1 MQFGIRDG
9 MLGVPFEER
18 FAKAAELGFDGVE
31 LCLGGD
37 YKEHPLFSEAGMEQI
52 QTLADASG
60 VAVSSFS
67 PGAFTSYTYLNEDGD
82 TRQEG
87 IRKLNHLSRMA
98 PQFGVDLILVPFFGN
113 GKIPDDKVTDARLV
127 DGLKETG
134 AVAAK
139 YGVSLAIESTLNAEQ
154 HAALVDAVGSDSVGV
169 YYDMGNATSGG
180 CDSVAE
186 IRDLGTKYI
195 TAIHMKDTGGAHLGE
210 GEVDFTAVGASILGT
225 GYDGWLILET
235 PTKDDHDVSNQKNL
249 DFTKALVVA

>member
-37 YKEHPLFSEAGMEQI
+37 YKDHPLFSEAGMEQ
-52 QTLADASG
+52 TEALAADAG
-60 VAVSSFS
+60 IAVAAFS
-67 PGAFTSYTYLNEDGD
+67 PGAFTSYTYLNDDDD

-98 PQFGVDLILVPFFGN
+98 PQFGVDFILVPFFGN

-134 AVAAK
+134 SVAGK
-139 YGVSLAIESTLNAEQ
+139 YGVTLAIESTLNAAQ
-154 HAALVDAVGSDSVGV
+154 HIALVDAVGLDSVGV

-180 CDSVAE
+180 NDSVAE
-186 IRDLGTKYI
+186 IERMGTKYI
-195 TAIHMKDTGGAHLGE
+195 AALHMKDTGGNHLGE
-210 GEVDFTAVGASILGT
+210 GEVDFAAVGAAIVAS
-225 GYDGWLILET
+225 GYDGWLTLET
-235 PTKDDHDVSNQKNL
+235 PTKDDNDASNRKNL
-249 DFTKALVVA
+249 EYTKSLVTA

>member
-9 MLGVPFEER
+9 MLGVPFEDR

-52 QTLADASG
+52 QALADDAG
-60 VAVSSFS
+60 IAVSSFS
-67 PGAFTSYTYLNEDGD
+67 PGAFTSYTYLHEDDD

-113 GKIPDDKVTDARLV
+113 GMIPDDRVTDSRLV
-127 DGLKETG
+127 AGLKETG
-134 AVAAK
+134 EVAAK
-139 YGVSLAIESTLNAEQ
+139 YGVSLAIESTLNADQ
-154 HAALVDAVGSDSVGV
+154 HIALTDAVGLDSVGV
-169 YYDMGNATSGG
+169 YYDMGNATSKGY
-180 CDSVAE
+180 DSVAE
-186 IRDLGTKYI
+186 VRQLGLKYI
-195 TAIHMKDTGGAHLGE
+195 TAMHMKDTGGNHLGE
-210 GEVDFTAVGASILGT
+210 GGVDFDAVAASVKSV

-235 PTKDDHDVSNQKNL
+235 PTKDDNDASNRQNL
-249 DFTKALVVA
+249 EFTRALAAS

>member
-1 MQFGIRDG
+1 MRFGVRDG

-52 QTLADASG
+52 QALADDAG

-67 PGAFTSYTYLNEDGD
+67 PGAFTSYTYLHEDDD

-87 IRKLNHLSRMA
+87 IRTLNHLSRMA
-98 PQFGVDLILVPFFGN
+98 PQFGVDFILVPFFGN
-113 GKIPDDKVTDARLV
+113 GMIPDDRVTDARLV

-139 YGVSLAIESTLNAEQ
+139 YGVTLAIESTLSAEQ
-154 HAALVDAVGSDSVGV
+154 HIALSDAVGLDSVGV
-169 YYDMGNATSGG
+169 YYDMGNATNGGFDSG
-180 CDSVAE
+180 AE
-186 IRDLGTKYI
+186 IRQLGTRYI
-195 TAIHMKDTGGAHLGE
+195 TAMHMKDTGGNHLGE
-210 GEVDFTAVGASILGT
+210 GEADFEAVGAAVGAV
-225 GYDGWLILET
+225 GYDGWLTLET
-235 PTKDDHDVSNQKNL
+235 PTKDGADASNVKNL
-249 DFTKALVVA
+249 EFTRSLAGS